1 MTATP
6 SRHPIFI
13 HALFRTGSTYI
24 FEVFRRLGHRYTCF
38 QEPLHEIALHAKTDA
53 AILDDPQ
60 DAGKVAAL
68 RHPPLSRSY
77 FSELYEVADSC
88 LPRLH
93 ESDIYDG
100 YFGTETDA
108 RGIEY
113 WQSLVDNAS
122 GRPVIQECRSAG
134 RIAAIRQRLGGY
146 HVYLWRNPWDQWWSY
161 QVSPYFD
168 LTTQLIFN
176 APNRPRLVQLVSDHV
191 GFQPLQSQPLEVAYD
206 QFTRQPMSPD
216 HAYQAFYTLWLLGL
230 NEGLGHAHQ
239 LINIDQL
246 SASNAARHN
255 AQASLEEIG
264 VSGISFED
272 CHSPVSAFTEEE
284 QRHFRM
290 LETEIHQLWIK
301 AGLSEGE
308 LQQLLSLRQEA
319 APARHAFNGPHPL
332 VNELSR
338 YRDLLRRR
346 REEIA
351 SLHQQSDTGLQ
362 ASHRRE
368 DALREQENLL
378 REQLETAE
386 QKLDWLEHQTRQ
398 HKSAA
403 ADLEQRLNS
412 SEHLLGEVLQS
423 RSWKVTAPLR
433 QSVIL
438 ARRLSGVKGSSGI
451 VISRRVRGALRKNVS
466 GMAAATDRHTR
477 RYPRL
482 RQALLSVVLR
492 MPWLMVRLRRLRHQP
507 QSFVADS
514 PVNLTPRSRD
524 LYRQLVA
531 AIDAI
536 KTPQNSKDQDET
548 PH

>member
-6 SRHPIFI
+6 SRHPVFI

-24 FEVFRRLGHRYTCF
+24 FEVFRRLGEQYTCF
-38 QEPLHEIALHAKTDA
+38 QEPLHEIALHAKADA
-53 AILDDPQ
+53 AILDDPK
-60 DAGKVAAL
+60 DAGKVADL

-88 LPRLH
+88 LPCLH
-93 ESDIYDG
+93 ESDVYDG

-113 WQSLVDNAS
+113 WQSLLDHAS

-134 RIAAIRQRLGGY
+134 RISAIRHQLGGH

-176 APNRPRLVQLVSDHV
+176 ASNRPRLVQLVSDHI
-191 GFQPLQSQPLEVAYD
+191 GFQPLPSQPLEVAYD
-206 QFTRQPMSPD
+206 QFSRQPMSPD
-216 HAYQAFYTLWLLGL
+216 SAYQAFYTLWLLGL
-230 NEGLGHAHQ
+230 NEGRKHAQQ

-246 SASNAARHN
+246 SASTEARRD
-255 AQASLEEIG
+255 AQASLQEIG

-272 CHSPVSAFTEEE
+272 CHSPISAFTEEE
-284 QRHFRM
+284 QRHFRT
-290 LETEIHQLWIK
+290 LEDDIHQLWIK
-301 AGLSEGE
+301 AGLPEDE
-308 LQQLLSLRQEA
+308 LRQLLSLRQEA
-319 APARHAFNGPHPL
+319 APERHDLSSQPL
-332 VNELSR
+332 LVKELSR

-346 REEIA
+346 REELA
-351 SLHQQSDTGLQ
+351 SLHQQSDTSLQ

-378 REQLETAE
+378 KEQLEAAE
-386 QKLDWLEHQTRQ
+386 HKLDWLDHQTRQ
-398 HKSAA
+398 HKNAA
-403 ADLEQRLNS
+403 AELEQRLSS

-423 RSWKVTAPLR
+423 RSWRVTAPLR

-438 ARRLSGVKGSSGI
+438 FRRLSGAGGGSGI
-451 VISRRVRGALRKNVS
+451 VILRGGRGALRKSVS
-466 GMAAATDRHTR
+466 GLAAATERRTR

-482 RQALLSVVLR
+482 RRVLLSVVLR
-492 MPWLMVRLRRLRHQP
+492 MPWLMVRLRRLRQPP

-514 PVNLTPRSRD
+514 PVTLTPRSRD

-531 AIDAI
+531 AIDDI
-536 KTPQNSKDQDET
+536 KTQQNSKDQDET